1 MSTVKTD
8 IEIAAPIEKVWE
20 TLMDPHRLG
29 DWVTIH
35 KSVGDVSD
43 SPLRKGSTMKQAMQ
57 VRGFTFH
64 VNWSVVALDRP
75 HHAEW
80 KGAGPAH
87 SQARINYELT
97 SLDNGHTRFQYTN
110 EFSPPGGRLGAVAS
124 RVIVGATSQREAN
137 RSLTKLK
144 GLLETN

>member
-1 MSTVKTD
+1 MTTVNTD
-8 IEIAAPIEKVWE
+8 IEIGAPIEKVWE
-20 TLMDPHRLG
+20 TLMDPNHLR

-35 KSVGDVSD
+35 KSVGEVSD
-43 SPLRKGSTMKQAMQ
+43 SPLRKGSTMQQAMH

-64 VNWSVVALDRP
+64 VNWTVVALDRP

-80 KGAGPAH
+80 NGTGPAH
-87 SQARINYELT
+87 SRARIRYELT
-97 SLDNGHTRFQYTN
+97 SLDNGNTRFHYTN

-137 RSLTKLK
+137 RSLTRLK
-144 GLLETN
+144 ALLERS

>member
-8 IEIAAPIEKVWE
+8 IEIAAPIETVWE

-35 KSVGDVSD
+35 KSVTNVSD
-43 SPLRKGSTMKQAMQ
+43 APLRKGSTMEQAMH

-64 VNWSVVALDRP
+64 VNWTVVALDAP
-75 HHAEW
+75 QQAEW

-87 SQARINYELT
+87 SQARIRYDLT
-97 SLDNGHTRFQYTN
+97 SLDDDHTRFQYTN
-110 EFSPPGGRLGAVAS
+110 EFSPPGGRLGKVAS

-144 GLLETN
+144 ALLEKS

>member
-8 IEIAAPIEKVWE
+8 IEIAAPVEKVWE
-20 TLMDPHRLG
+20 TLMDPNRLG

-35 KSVGDVSD
+35 KSVSGISN
-43 SPLRKGSTMKQAMQ
+43 SPLRKGSTMEQAMC

-64 VNWSVVALDRP
+64 VNWTVVALDAPRQ
-75 HHAEW
+75 AEW
-80 KGAGPAH
+80 TGAGPAH
-87 SQARINYELT
+87 SRARIRYELT
-97 SLDNGHTRFQYTN
+97 SLDDHHTRFQYTN

-144 GLLETN
+144 ALLESS

>member
-1 MSTVKTD
+1 MSIVKAD

-20 TLMDPHRLG
+20 TVMDPNRLA

-35 KSVGDVSD
+35 KSVKHVSD
-43 SPLRKGSTMKQAMQ
+43 SPLRRGSTMEQAMH

-64 VNWSVVALDRP
+64 VTWTVVSMSAP
-75 HHAEW
+75 NSAEW

-87 SQARINYELT
+87 SQASIHYELT
-97 SLDNGHTRFQYTN
+97 SLEEGRTRFHYTN
-110 EFSPPGGRLGAVAS
+110 EFKTPGGKLGAVAS
-124 RVIVGATSQREAN
+124 RVIVGATSQREAH

-144 GLLETN
+144 TLLESA

>member
-8 IEIAAPIEKVWE
+8 IEIAAPVEKVWE
-20 TLMDPHRLG
+20 TLMDPNRLE

-35 KSVGDVSD
+35 KSVGEVSD
-43 SPLRKGSTMKQAMQ
+43 APLRKGSTMEQAMH

-64 VNWSVVALDRP
+64 VNWTVASLDAPR
-75 HHAEW
+75 HAEW
-80 KGAGPAH
+80 TGAGPAH
-87 SQARINYELT
+87 SRARIRYELT
-97 SLDNGHTRFQYTN
+97 SLDEGHTRFQYTN

-124 RVIVGATSQREAN
+124 RIVVGATSQREAN

-144 GLLETN
+144 ALLEKR